1 MTSIEHR
8 AFTGETLGRFVA
20 ESSWED
26 IGPDLRHQA
35 KRSLLNY
42 VGGALGVTSSR
53 VVDAAGRV
61 VAPFSG
67 PDRTT
72 VIGRPERLDLMGASF
87 VNAIAANL
95 LDFDDTHPKTVAHF
109 TSPVA
114 PPLLALAEQ
123 RGLSGAQVLHA
134 FILGFEVESRLGNS
148 VQPDHY
154 NHGWH
159 ITSTCGVFGSA
170 AGCAKLLGLSAEQ
183 TWTALGLAAS
193 QSAGVIEN
201 LTTEAKNVSVG
212 NAARNGLLAA
222 LLAREGFTAAAAA
235 IEGPF
240 GWARV
245 MGQAPDLEEIVG
257 GLGERWELPKNTYKP
272 YPVGIVFHAVIDAA
286 LELRR
291 RLNLTAADVA
301 SVVVRGDQLML
312 DRGER
317 PVQNERD
324 ARVSIHH
331 SAALGLAVGKAGVR
345 EHTAPVVFDP
355 EIVALRGK
363 VRAELASDMAPW
375 SASVTV
381 QTVDGRT
388 ESVTVEHARG
398 SAKVPMSDADLEA
411 KFRDNAAL
419 GGSADKADARIAAL
433 WAIEETADLGPLLR
447 SMGA

>member
-1 MTSIEHR
+1 MTSPPRREF
-8 AFTGETLGRFVA
+8 AGQTLGRFVA
-20 ESSWED
+20 ESSWAD
-26 IGPDLRHQA
+26 IGPDLRHEA
-35 KRSLLNY
+35 KRALLNY
-42 VGGALGVTSSR
+42 VGGALGVSGSR
-53 VVDAAGRV
+53 VVDAASRV

-67 PDRTT
+67 PQTTT
-72 VIGRPERLDLMGASF
+72 VIGRPERLDLMAASF

-95 LDFDDTHPKTVAHF
+95 LDYDDTHPNTVGHPTA
-109 TSPVA
+109 PVA
-114 PPLLALAEQ
+114 PPLFALAEQ
-123 RGLSGAQVLHA
+123 RGLSGAALLHA
-134 FILGFEVESRLGNS
+134 FILGFEVECRLGNA

-154 NHGWH
+154 NRGWH
-159 ITSTCGVFGSA
+159 ITATCGVFGSA
-170 AGCAKLLGLSAEQ
+170 AACAKLLGLSAEQ

-193 QSAGVIEN
+193 QSASIIEN
-201 LTTEAKNVSVG
+201 LTTEAKNVGVG

-222 LLAREGFTAAAAA
+222 LLAREGFSAAPAA

-245 MGQAPDLEEIVG
+245 SGQEPMMEEIVG

-272 YPVGIVFHAVIDAA
+272 YPSGIVFHAIIDAA
-286 LELRR
+286 LELRS
-291 RLNLTAADVA
+291 RLNLTAADIAAVT
-301 SVVVRGDQLML
+301 VRGDQLML

-317 PVQNERD
+317 PIDSERD

-355 EIVALRGK
+355 QIMALRGK
-363 VRAELASDMAPW
+363 VRAELADMPPW

-381 QTVDGRT
+381 ETVDGRT
-388 ESVTVEHARG
+388 ETATVEHARG
-398 SAKVPMSDADLEA
+398 SPKAPMSDADLEA

-419 GGSADKADARIAAL
+419 GGSADKADARIAGI
-433 WAIEETADLGPLLR
+433 WAMEETADLAPLLR